1 MKKPLPILLALYLPL
16 GAMFHTGCQKEPST
30 SPSAAGSEHAT
41 TPTPAK
47 GSDASNVMPTSPPTP
62 PKPPVPK
69 RPEPSWAIFRE
80 AYDEKADVELHTKW
94 SGENRLE
101 IETQNIHR
109 LTLDLTKLPEGA
121 PDSGPWILR
130 IDRQGIQITGARGR
144 ILDLVR
150 SPNGDWVVDKDK

>member
-1 MKKPLPILLALYLPL
+1 MKIPLPILLALCLPL
-16 GAMFHTGCQKEPST
+16 WAMLLAGCQKEPST
-30 SPSAAGSEHAT
+30 SPSATGSDHAT
-41 TPTPAK
+41 APAPSA
-47 GSDASNVMPTSPPTP
+47 GSDASNASSTTPPTH

-150 SPNGDWVVDKDK
+150 SPNGDWAVDKDK

>member
-1 MKKPLPILLALYLPL
+1 
-16 GAMFHTGCQKEPST
+16 
-30 SPSAAGSEHAT
+30 
-41 TPTPAK
+41 
-47 GSDASNVMPTSPPTP
+47 MPTSPPTP